1 MGAPDRGESELDAS
15 VDKLFDK
22 SGSGTQTEQGDS
34 ADSEGGQ
41 GINIQSFTE
50 TIDTIAKDVIL
61 LWPRRQKKR
70 KTSAAEVGGSSHPP
84 KKLREDHETLSGP
97 PIAGKSRSA
106 LQRLLA
112 RAVLNAEV
120 KGDPIPTLPFVTSSV
135 SAMPEHEA
143 GIILT
148 LSSVSVMTTVTTTT
162 PTADL
167 VVIVKEKT
175 VKPFMFASDSS
186 SAGGA
191 DPDAGVSSDLS
202 GSDFIVSGIRT
213 VIIPDTDLQKVYMP
227 QWSVSNGSRL
237 DNGRVYREMVDEFV
251 RPKFFELIRGMKHD
265 QLFTEYNG
273 EKNQLLKAREEE
285 IKNLKAQM
293 LLKEA
298 EAAKAIR
305 LRAEASNFKAME
317 KSLWDEVNALNGY
330 NTILEKEHHALDVKV
345 TDLEAA
351 VVSKERELTKMPSL
365 LPSSLK
371 MTTSLIRWILTYG
384 MKLAI
389 VKCLDSPEYVSALGI
404 AISKAIQKGMQVR
417 LVVRITHGKE
427 GQVLTDVAAYKPS
440 TEIDYVFALQQLQSV
455 NFPLL
460 EELKSN

>member
-1 MGAPDRGESELDAS
+1 
-15 VDKLFDK
+15 
-22 SGSGTQTEQGDS
+22 
-34 ADSEGGQ
+34 
-41 GINIQSFTE
+41 
-50 TIDTIAKDVIL
+50 
-61 LWPRRQKKR
+61 PRHQKKR

-84 KKLREDHETLSGP
+84 KKLREDHETLSGH

-148 LSSVSVMTTVTTTT
+148 LSSVSVMTNVTTTT

-175 VKPFMFASDSS
+175 VKPFMFAFDSS

-213 VIIPDTDLQKVYMP
+213 VIIPDTDLQNVYMP

-237 DNGRVYREMVDEFV
+237 DNGRIYREMVDEFV
-251 RPKFFELIRGMKHD
+251 RPKFFALIRGMKHD
-265 QLFTEYNG
+265 QLFTEEKRRLG
-273 EKNQLLKAREEE
+273 SVVEEKNQLLKAREEE

-305 LRAEASNFKAME
+305 LRAEASNFKAVE
-317 KSLWDEVNALNGY
+317 KSLRDEVSALNGH

-351 VVSKERELTKMPSL
+351 VVSKERELTEMPSL

-389 VKCLDSPEYVSALGI
+389 VKCLDSLEYVSALGI
-404 AISKAIQKGMQVR
+404 TISKAIQKGMQVR
-417 LVVRITHGKE
+417 LVARITHGKE
-427 GQVLTDVAAYKPS
+427 GQVLTDVAAYKPF
-440 TEIDYVFALQQLQSV
+440 TEIDYVSALQQLQSV